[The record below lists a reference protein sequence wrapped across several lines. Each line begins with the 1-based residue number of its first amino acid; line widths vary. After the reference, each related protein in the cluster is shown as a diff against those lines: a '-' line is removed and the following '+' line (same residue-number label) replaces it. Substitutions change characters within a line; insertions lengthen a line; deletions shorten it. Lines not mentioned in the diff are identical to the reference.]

1 MTKFEEL
8 LEEARQQDITV
19 MEDYDLSGTRI
30 KGLYCDGFVA
40 LSDELETEKEKSC
53 ILAEEIGHH
62 DTAVG
67 DLLDQSLTANRK
79 QELKGRVLAYDR
91 LIGLHGIV
99 ETYRHHCQSVSE
111 CAEYLEVTEEFFMD
125 AVCYYHTKYGAYTST
140 GNYIIYFEPAVGVME
155 LI

>member
-30 KGLYCDGFVA
+30 KGLYCDSFVA
-40 LSDELETEKEKSC
+40 LSSDLETEKEKNC

-62 DTAVG
+62 YTAVG
-67 DLLDQSLTANRK
+67 DMLDQSLTANRK
-79 QELKGRVLAYDR
+79 QEMKGRILAYER
-91 LIGLHGIV
+91 LVGLHGIV
-99 ETYRHHCQSVSE
+99 ETYRRHCQSVSE
-111 CAEYLEVTEEFFMD
+111 CAEYLEVTEEFFLD
-125 AVCYYHTKYGAYTST
+125 AVCYYHMKYGAYAFIE
-140 GNYIIYFEPAVGVME
+140 NYIIYFEPAVGVME